1 MSAYVGKFFTAVS
14 AALEFNSA
22 TLSGAM
28 DIVVIED
35 IKGNRKSS
43 PFHVRFGKLQLLK
56 SRGIPIQVDL
66 NGRPTPLRM
75 LLGAAGEAYFYNP
88 PLDASSSGDSPK
100 LSQTFDSD
108 PSVSLPLPDVE
119 FKADDKSSSNTA
131 IPDQSGDVA
140 VPIRAVSLPATK
152 KSEEHNSQLRI
163 QPAVLTT
170 SSKIHVNAQVS
181 EPTLSVTTAI
191 DQCGPEANN
200 PVDASFEPLSY
211 ASDSEVELSRTQR
224 GDDSHFVVD
233 APLSPPLFRSRCS
246 WTPSD
251 IPSGTKLNGPSQ
263 NRSVFPSPM
272 QLSSSPVASVE
283 PPLPTSTSATTSQI
297 IPSHSC
303 PPSEGLNPIL
313 QKDNK
318 IQSDDGSVSCQPEAN
333 EFESTALFD
342 LPAMPSRKV
351 PDSPAGLV
359 TMSSSMY
366 DVVGE
371 EERKL
376 DARSLDSFD
385 VDGNDCS
392 SSTDGLQQR
401 VCRILA
407 NDNALAFPQA
417 AWSQDVADP
426 TQAVDVPAS
435 DTDPPSDRDETL
447 ALSLC
452 GGLLNS
458 DMQEAQVVE
467 LFERHR
473 VMFDDF
479 EANPSMVFHPSL
491 RFRIENRIVELRT
504 VAPFLVAAL
513 AYNERMNLDSL
524 AEAIAMD
531 EEKLQSGESK
541 EPPKSPPTPRRFR
554 WFGWSASPPV
564 VGEPLLKEEEISALD
579 AENTEND
586 PMAGGCDLPREI
598 PDTHNVTSDNN
609 DLAMSKDE
617 GTISEKSGDALN
629 VLLEC
634 PDESKNGCD
643 TVGVTPEGGI
653 VETSDVNIGTV
664 DGRRE
669 LENEGEKV
677 AIPGK
682 LGIVFTEVDPEH
694 LSFCPTMGQLNALDL
709 ETGANTLRF
718 YVEGTTVELQCRIF
732 LWECHSKVVISDVDG
747 TITRSDVLGHLL
759 PAVGRDWSQVG
770 VAGLYTMIEKNG
782 YKMLYLTARPI
793 GQASQTRAF
802 LHNVTQGN
810 SKLPN
815 GPVLMSPN
823 RLVESFTREVIRRR
837 PHEFKISALREV
849 RNLFSPDHNP
859 FHAGFGNRDTDVI
872 SYRAV
877 GLMPH
882 RIFVVNPRGE
892 LVVMKARFESTGS
905 YSSLQDLV
913 ESVFPD
919 ITGGGGH
926 EEVRALTEN
935 ASYNNWNFWRAQLPS
950 VDIDNLISRR

>member
-1 MSAYVGKFFTAVS
+1 MSTYVGKFITAVS

-35 IKGNRKSS
+35 IKCNRKST

-56 SRGIPIQVDL
+56 SRGIPIKVDL

-88 PLDASSSGDSPK
+88 PLETSSGAGNSK
-100 LSQTFDSD
+100 ISQTFEADAST
-108 PSVSLPLPDVE
+108 SLPLPNID
-119 FKADDKSSSNTA
+119 FKPNDESSSNVA
-131 IPDQSGDVA
+131 IPHQSSDLA
-140 VPIRAVSLPATK
+140 LPTRSASLPGTK
-152 KSEEHNSQLRI
+152 IHNQIPHLQI
-163 QPAVLTT
+163 QPALLT
-170 SSKIHVNAQVS
+170 SPSQISVNPQTS
-181 EPTLSVTTAI
+181 EPTLSPTTAI
-191 DQCGPEANN
+191 GHCDPQADDS
-200 PVDASFEPLSY
+200 VSASFQALAY
-211 ASDSEVELSRTQR
+211 ASDSEVELSRNMR
-224 GDDSHFVVD
+224 GDDPQFAMD
-233 APLSPPLFRSRCS
+233 APLSPPLFPTRRSWNPTDTHSEVKQRES
-246 WTPSD
+246 FQNSDLPVPVHVPLTTVVTVKSQLPSS
-251 IPSGTKLNGPSQ
+251 ISTSMSQ
-263 NRSVFPSPM
+263 SP
-272 QLSSSPVASVE
+272 ASE
-283 PPLPTSTSATTSQI
+283 ENPLPKGLSADIHKGSPQ
-297 IPSHSC
+297 
-303 PPSEGLNPIL
+303 SEYDPVLPR
-313 QKDNK
+313 
-318 IQSDDGSVSCQPEAN
+318 SETN
-333 EFESTALFD
+333 EFDSTALFN
-342 LPAMPSRKV
+342 LPATPSRRGQDSSGKV
-351 PDSPAGLV
+351 V
-359 TMSSSMY
+359 TTASSMC
-366 DVVGE
+366 DIVGE

-385 VDGNDCS
+385 FDGNGYS

-401 VCRILA
+401 VLRILA
-407 NDNALAFPQA
+407 NDTALTLPQA
-417 AWSQDVADP
+417 FD
-426 TQAVDVPAS
+426 TQGALNATEDIDVPTP

-447 ALSLC
+447 TLSLC
-452 GGLLNS
+452 GGLLNPG
-458 DMQEAQVVE
+458 MQEAQVVE

-473 VMFDDF
+473 VTFDDF
-479 EANPSMVFHPSL
+479 EANPSIVFHPSL

-513 AYNERMNLDSL
+513 AFNERMNLDTL
-524 AEAIAMD
+524 ANVAAKEEENEQKGELKEA
-531 EEKLQSGESK
+531 
-541 EPPKSPPTPRRFR
+541 PKSPPTPRRFR
-554 WFGWSASPPV
+554 WFGWSASPPI
-564 VGEPLLKEEEISALD
+564 VGEPLLNEDEITALD
-579 AENTEND
+579 AEN
-586 PMAGGCDLPREI
+586 
-598 PDTHNVTSDNN
+598 
-609 DLAMSKDE
+609 
-617 GTISEKSGDALN
+617 SGDDSMAVDCVFAADAVDMIN
-629 VLLEC
+629 TVSNDDGSTVSVKE
-634 PDESKNGCD
+634 DELSMEKEVDVKATKCEGEREKESGVGEANSKNELVAKDGLD
-643 TVGVTPEGGI
+643 M
-653 VETSDVNIGTV
+653 GTLV
-664 DGRRE
+664 SKRGAE
-669 LENEGEKV
+669 HEGEKV
-677 AIPGK
+677 AIPGES
-682 LGIVFTEVDPEH
+682 GIAYTEVDPEH
-694 LSFCPTMGQLNALDL
+694 LSLCPTADQLNNLDL

-732 LWECHSKVVISDVDG
+732 LWECHSKIVISDVDG

-793 GQASQTRAF
+793 GQASQTREY
-802 LHNVTQGN
+802 LHNVIQGN

-849 RNLFSPDHNP
+849 RNLFSPDYNP

-892 LVVMKARFESTGS
+892 LVVMKAKFESTGS

-935 ASYNNWNFWRAQLPS
+935 ASYNDWNFWRAQLPP
-950 VDIDNLISRR
+950 VDINNLISRS